1 MIHSI
6 GKKAVVEFPVNV
18 SEVEKEE
25 GVEYVAETVYSLET
39 TYTSDLADR
48 IEASFDAW
56 LDRAKVVE
64 PQETTLADVID
75 AVNALTDI
83 VLGGDF

>member
-1 MIHSI
+1 MIRSN
-6 GKKAVVEFPVNV
+6 GRKAVVEFPLNI
-18 SEVEKEE
+18 SEVEKED
-25 GVEYVAETVYSLET
+25 GVEYVAETVYSLVT
-39 TYTSDLADR
+39 SYTSDLADR
-48 IEASFDAW
+48 IDANYEAW
-56 LDRAKVVE
+56 LDKAKEIE